1 MRTIPDPIETKLE
14 CVYLLYI
21 SGVITDISM
30 LNELA
35 PQRPHLQFLLDPE
48 NFDYTQVDFSN
59 YMWGNFAGHVQF
71 RKYFVANKNILI
83 PQIKSRVKQKTASE
97 VEKKVLYGILL
108 DKDELWKE

>member
-1 MRTIPDPIETKLE
+1 
-14 CVYLLYI
+14 
-21 SGVITDISM
+21 M

-59 YMWGNFAGHVQF
+59 YMWGNFAGRVQF

-83 PQIKSRVKQKTASE
+83 PQIKRRVKQKTASE